1 MGKFIARRLGFMLL
15 TLLAASLVIFFITQM
30 LPGDVATMIMGRF
43 ATAEGLARLRA
54 ELGLDRPIHIQY
66 LDWLRHFV
74 TGDWGMSL
82 STSSPILPMVM
93 ERLRNSAMLAAVGMV
108 MSVPLAIA
116 LGVIAALKRDSWL
129 DHLISVIS
137 LALVGLPEFVTGLF
151 LIGIFAL
158 TFHVLPASSSIDPDA
173 SFFEALPRLILPG
186 VTITLVM
193 LAYVARMT
201 RSSTIEVLKTDYT
214 RTAFLKGLPRREVLL
229 KHVLR
234 NALLPTVTILA
245 ISIGW
250 LIGGLIVTESVFGYP
265 GIGRLLLYA
274 IQRRDLP
281 LIQAITMLVVAI
293 YGLSNLIADILYAY
307 LNPRIRLS

>member
-1 MGKFIARRLGFMLL
+1 MLRYVARRLVFMLL
-15 TLLAASLVIFFITQM
+15 TLLAASLVIFFVTQM
-30 LPGDVATMIMGRF
+30 LPGDVATMIIGRF
-43 ATAEGLARLRA
+43 ATPEALARLRA
-54 ELGLDRPIHIQY
+54 ELGLDRPAYIQY

-74 TGDWGMSL
+74 TGDWGKSL
-82 STSSPILPMVM
+82 STGSPIQPMVM
-93 ERLRNSAMLAAVGMV
+93 ERLRNSALLGAMGMV

-116 LGVIAALKRDSWL
+116 LGVIAALKRNSWI
-129 DHLISVIS
+129 DHLISVS
-137 LALVGLPEFVTGLF
+137 ALALVGLPEFVTGLF

-158 TFHVLPASSSIDPDA
+158 GLQWLPASSTIDPDA
-173 SFFEALPRLILPG
+173 GFLEALPKLILPSM
-186 VTITLVM
+186 TITFVM

-214 RTAFLKGLPRREVLL
+214 RTAFLKGLPRREVLV

-234 NALLPTVTILA
+234 NALLPTVTIVA

-250 LIGGLIVTESVFGYP
+250 LIGGLIVTETVFGYP
-265 GIGRLLLYA
+265 GIGRLLLFA

-281 LIQAITMLVVAI
+281 LIQAVTMLIVAI
-293 YGLSNLIADILYAY
+293 FSLSNLIADVLYAY